1 MPLDIAASLTSSL
14 SGPPT
19 DYIVREQLHTGTS
32 EPVWSV
38 TAKVCSQ
45 QRVREGQQKLCLSEM
60 RLREAEEKLVKM
72 DQITNDRETCLTT
85 MEVYSRLEK
94 STILI
99 SSFSVH
105 NLTIIL
111 CSPYQEIVFL
121 AAWVC
126 PRRPS
131 CRPLAYSYV
140 YTSQCHSFIDV
151 SHCSSTCILG
161 LVGPMEPH

>member
-14 SGPPT
+14 SGPLT
-19 DYIVREQLHTGTS
+19 DYIVREQLHTGTR
-32 EPVWSV
+32 EPVWS
-38 TAKVCSQ
+38 AKVCYQ
-45 QRVREGQQKLCLSEM
+45 QKFQEGQQKLCLSEM

-72 DQITNDRETCLTT
+72 DQITNDRETCLAT

-94 STILI
+94 SMILT
-99 SSFSVH
+99 SLFSVH

-111 CSPYQEIVFL
+111 CSRYQEIVFL

-131 CRPLAYSYV
+131 CRPLAHSYV
-140 YTSQCHSFIDV
+140 YTSQCHLFIDV

-161 LVGPMEPH
+161 LVGLMEPH